1 MKKTISLILIAASWV
16 LILDT
21 FNAGQ
26 TIVSFLL
33 TGTIP
38 GTPFTINA
46 SVMLAIYA
54 LAIGFTLAR
63 FKSLVGRIPY

>member
-1 MKKTISLILIAASWV
+1 MKKKISLILIAASWV
-16 LILDT
+16 MILDT

-26 TIVSFLL
+26 VIVGFLL

-38 GTPFTINA
+38 GTSLTVNA
-46 SVMLAIYA
+46 SLMLSIYA

-63 FKSLVGRIPY
+63 FKSLVGRINF

>member
-26 TIVSFLL
+26 VIVSFLL

-46 SVMLAIYA
+46 SVMLSLYA

-63 FKSLVGRIPY
+63 FKSLIGRISF